1 MFFRGIGLLKL
12 FCFIFRW
19 ESSKFECIS
28 TNVFPNV
35 FPWMCFC
42 ECVSNLLLVE
52 KVVNT
57 VVWHKY
63 IQTCTYVYMHANR
76 CISIYT
82 YRCIPIKVFQIV
94 VRGGS
99 IPPHCGGNQKFGW
112 GDFFTGWVVGTW
124 GGVILTVLTFFKA
137 KIKISRT
144 CMSKAKS
151 MKLKPKWYWSNGYT
165 EKWSILQGYNNLK
178 IGISGG
184 N

>member
-63 IQTCTYVYMHANR
+63 IQTCTYVYMHAYR

-99 IPPHCGGNQKFGW
+99 IPPIVGEIRNFAGEIFYRVGGRNLRRS
-112 GDFFTGWVVGTW
+112 DFDR
-124 GGVILTVLTFFKA
+124 LTFFKA

-151 MKLKPKWYWSNGYT
+151 MELKPKWYWSNGYT
-165 EKWSILQGYNNLK
+165 EKWSLLQGYNNLK